1 MKRVNLLVLFA
12 SFLLIAVVAVT
23 FYYFGERNAT
33 LEAVSENQATFPF
46 PFSLTGGGLALG
58 IARWFYKK
66 IVLIATT
73 IFKLVIGFLLLLAA
87 GMAVAVF

>member
-1 MKRVNLLVLFA
+1 MKRVSLLVLFA

-23 FYYFGERNAT
+23 FYYFGERSAT
-33 LEAVSENQATFPF
+33 LEAVSENQATF

>member
-1 MKRVNLLVLFA
+1 MKQVNLLVLFA

-46 PFSLTGGGLALG
+46 FLTGGGLALG

>member
-33 LEAVSENQATFPF
+33 LEAVPENQATF

-73 IFKLVIGFLLLLAA
+73 IFKIVIGFLLLLAA
-87 GMAVAVF
+87 GMAVTVF